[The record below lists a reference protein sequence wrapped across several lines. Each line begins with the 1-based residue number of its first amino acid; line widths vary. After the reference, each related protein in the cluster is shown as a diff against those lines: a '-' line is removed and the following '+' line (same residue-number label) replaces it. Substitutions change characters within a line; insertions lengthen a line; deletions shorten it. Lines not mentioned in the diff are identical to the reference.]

1 MHQQNQTAVKEF
13 LLLGLGNLHNFKTLF
28 FIFFLVLYIATL
40 IGNSLVIFLVV
51 TCQSLHFPMYFFLGN
66 LSLSEILFT
75 TNIVPNML
83 RLVLLGGG
91 TMSVTSCLIQL
102 YLLGVPT
109 VAQCLL
115 LAAMSLDRYL
125 AICHPLHYMSIMTFK
140 LQLQIVT
147 ICWLLGF
154 VMSFVIYIFLTRL
167 QFCNSNVIP
176 HFYCDIAPLLE
187 LSCSDTFTLSMITS
201 VGSFTIVVSPCFFII
216 VTYISIFINILKI
229 PTASGRQKTFSTC
242 SSHLT
247 IVCTY
252 YGTLTTIYIVPSND
266 HSINANRGLSLLY
279 TSVTPLVNPIIYS
292 LRNQSMKRAIHT
304 CVQDFRKWL
313 RVLRY
318 SRNI

>member
-1 MHQQNQTAVKEF
+1 MREQNQTVVKEF
-13 LLLGLGNLHNFKTLF
+13 LLLGFGNLHSFKTLF
-28 FIFFLVLYIATL
+28 FIFFLLLYIATL
-40 IGNSLVIFLVV
+40 FGNMLVIFLVV
-51 TCQSLHFPMYFFLGN
+51 TCQSLHFPMYFFLSN

-125 AICHPLHYMSIMTFK
+125 AICHPLHYMSIMTFNF
-140 LQLQIVT
+140 QVRIVT

-154 VMSFVIYIFLTRL
+154 LLTFVIYIFLTRL

-176 HFYCDIAPLLE
+176 HFYCDIAPLVK
-187 LSCSDTFTLSMITS
+187 LSCSDTSTLNMVTS
-201 VGSFTIVVSPCFFII
+201 TVSFTVVVSPFLFII
-216 VTYISIFINILKI
+216 VTYISIFVTILGI

-279 TSVTPLVNPIIYS
+279 TSVTPLFNPIIYS
-292 LRNQSMKRAIHT
+292 LRNQSMKRAIHR
-304 CVQDFRKWL
+304 CVQDFRKQ
-313 RVLRY
+313 
-318 SRNI
+318 IGI